1 MKSDTTRAMQ
11 DALDAAVR
19 SMNASVEGGNNG
31 SNTEAP
37 SPPSRSFDTIGAIMT
52 ILPKILQ
59 GSEVGEEVIEKL
71 ESLQKGELAALGE
84 QIRGL
89 RVQCQR
95 MLKSQQQLFRFQEE
109 ILGEMRELQ
118 RNQAATSA
126 AVGELA
132 HHMSRVEILD
142 PLLDEP
148 EPPARPAPAEGRGP
162 GRPEQGNDHR
172 KAQEGPR
179 STSVRARP

>member
-19 SMNASVEGGNNG
+19 SMNSSVEGANTG
-31 SNTEAP
+31 STAEAP
-37 SPPSRSFDTIGAIMT
+37 APPARSFDTIGAIMT

-59 GSEVGEEVIEKL
+59 GSEVVEEVIEKL
-71 ESLQKGELAALGE
+71 ESLQKGELAGLAE
-84 QIRGL
+84 QIQAL
-89 RVQCQR
+89 RQQSHR
-95 MLKSQQQLFRFQEE
+95 MLKAQQQLFRFQEQ
-109 ILGEMRELQ
+109 ILAEMRDLQ
-118 RNQAATSA
+118 RGQASTSA
-126 AVGELA
+126 ALAELA
-132 HHMSRVEILD
+132 HHMARVEILD

-148 EPPARPAPAEGRGP
+148 ARAAPPEARAP
-162 GRPEQGNDHR
+162 GRQEQVNDHR

>member
-19 SMNASVEGGNNG
+19 SMNASVEGGNTG

-37 SPPSRSFDTIGAIMT
+37 APSRSFDTMGAIMT

-71 ESLQKGELAALGE
+71 ESLQKGELAALAE
-84 QIRGL
+84 QVQAL
-89 RVQCQR
+89 RLQCHR
-95 MLKSQQQLFRFQEE
+95 MLKSQQQLFRFQEQ
-109 ILGEMRELQ
+109 LLAEMREMQ
-118 RNQAATSA
+118 QTQVATSA

-132 HHMSRVEILD
+132 HHMARVEIID

-148 EPPARPAPAEGRGP
+148 EPRARPTPPEGRPP
-162 GRPEQGNDHR
+162 GRPEQSNEHR
-172 KAQEGPR
+172 KAQEGTR